1 MNDFQLGGRRNEV
14 GSAGQRYKGQRGTSH
29 KDAREM
35 KMFKERHETM
45 QCRNEGWGRQRNS

>member
-1 MNDFQLGGRRNEV
+1 M
-14 GSAGQRYKGQRGTSH
+14 SAGQRYKGQRGTGH
-29 KDAREM
+29 KDAGEM